1 MSRFLLYSWK
11 IFSLDIRFWV
21 DNFSFF
27 SAFEKCSAASFWP
40 PCFLTR
46 NLESFE
52 LFFSP
57 KDKMS
62 FLLHCFQDFCFV
74 CSFRSLTMICLDV
87 DLFGFTMF
95 RIDSDLDL
103 CLSADLRSIQSF
115 FLWRFFS
122 GPLSFSFFQNS
133 YDMNTRSF
141 SAFHKECSWN
151 SRSRKWPGRKKLWET
166 LYLDASLA
174 GCHEHSISAGA
185 KTSCFAFFNLMSLKS
200 WSRK

>member
-27 SAFEKCSAASFWP
+27 QHLKNVLLPPSGLHVFWREILSHLN
-40 PCFLTR
+40 C
-46 NLESFE
+46 
-52 LFFSP
+52 FFSP

-141 SAFHKECSWN
+141 WFHRFLKFCSF
-151 SRSRKWPGRKKLWET
+151 SFFPSLFS
-166 LYLDASLA
+166 LYCSY
-174 GCHEHSISAGA
+174 
-185 KTSCFAFFNLMSLKS
+185 
-200 WSRK
+200 